1 MYYLDM
7 YIYIYMY
14 VCIHVCTYMHY
25 IICGC
30 QMEYLFSNNPDV
42 MEDVWYEVPGYMII
56 IQPQSGTPK

>member
-1 MYYLDM
+1 
-7 YIYIYMY
+7 MY
-14 VCIHVCTYMHY
+14 VYICTYMHY

-30 QMEYLFSNNPDV
+30 QMEYLFSNNPDL